1 MQTVYYN
8 GVVYTGEM
16 PYKEAFIVE
25 NGLFTF
31 VGNTQ
36 EALAL
41 ATKNAASN
49 AEGNNFEK
57 IDLQG
62 CFVCPGFNDSHIFA
76 RTN

>member
-36 EALAL
+36 GSAQVFSKLVHS
-41 ATKNAASN
+41 K
-49 AEGNNFEK
+49 
-57 IDLQG
+57 
-62 CFVCPGFNDSHIFA
+62 C
-76 RTN
+76 